1 MSNFLNFF
9 TKEAYSDQMMS
20 LKAYQMDNG
29 DNISNYSFFYN
40 IDSTKFRSRENSID
54 PQSKMQNITNKNNSF
69 SDIVAINQPLTS
81 TLSSMSKPANER
93 IEEEQKLLEKSVSIN
108 LSKSAEKLNLQE
120 PPTAMISSNL
130 LLNPKADSDLI
141 GSDKA
146 SPMKVNKKNVFLKK
160 ITNLLTDESL
170 LSTIN
175 EENGILKEKIQTHFD
190 IIRTES
196 NPNQHELTKSIHSNK
211 ALCELLDSSG
221 IVKKR
226 KSSNEI
232 NLAKKSNLGIKDT
245 PKKKSDIKNSLK
257 KRLLTEDSHQ
267 DDELLGKR
275 VNGKMTNVESARNSR
290 KRKRLYIELI
300 EEKLMIEQRKNEL
313 LSQEIES
320 VKSQNAL
327 LTKECEYNSGQLN
340 DINTNRFFKF

>member
-1 MSNFLNFF
+1 M
-9 TKEAYSDQMMS
+9 
-20 LKAYQMDNG
+20 
-29 DNISNYSFFYN
+29 
-40 IDSTKFRSRENSID
+40 
-54 PQSKMQNITNKNNSF
+54 
-69 SDIVAINQPLTS
+69 
-81 TLSSMSKPANER
+81 
-93 IEEEQKLLEKSVSIN
+93 
-108 LSKSAEKLNLQE
+108 
-120 PPTAMISSNL
+120 
-130 LLNPKADSDLI
+130 
-141 GSDKA
+141 
-146 SPMKVNKKNVFLKK
+146 
-160 ITNLLTDESL
+160 
-170 LSTIN
+170 
-175 EENGILKEKIQTHFD
+175 
-190 IIRTES
+190 
-196 NPNQHELTKSIHSNK
+196 
-211 ALCELLDSSG
+211 DSSG

-327 LTKECEYNSGQLN
+327 LTKECEYNSG
-340 DINTNRFFKF
+340 